1 MTLDGN
7 DAALS
12 RLGLLRFVRE
22 APVPPPNGGST
33 PDGRPTFILGE
44 GKLPGVL
51 VSGRTFAGDDTWE
64 VLASTQRSIASQP
77 SVIALWL
84 DDGCR
89 VSVGERGEVLVSPD
103 STSSLV
109 VLDGAG
115 VRFVGVL
122 AFENFRGPAHIEG
135 ATLHVL
141 GRGMTFEMG
150 TRPIRVRRRD

>member
-1 MTLDGN
+1 
-7 DAALS
+7 
-12 RLGLLRFVRE
+12 
-22 APVPPPNGGST
+22 
-33 PDGRPTFILGE
+33 
-44 GKLPGVL
+44 
-51 VSGRTFAGDDTWE
+51 
-64 VLASTQRSIASQP
+64 
-77 SVIALWL
+77 
-84 DDGCR
+84 
-89 VSVGERGEVLVSPD
+89 
-103 STSSLV
+103 